1 MTRQE
6 WDRERRRLS
15 GAIGGYKQALLRAET
30 MDEKLAARRRVD
42 GAREALRRHK
52 LNYWTMVNA

>member
-30 MDEKLAARRRVD
+30 MDEKLAARR
-42 GAREALRRHK
+42 HK